1 MWVIRTPPSTRGVN
15 DGPPGFSASSG
26 EGMTD
31 IFLSYT
37 ERDRDTARRI
47 AEALGSAGWSV
58 WWDRRIPA
66 GETWRS
72 VLEHALE
79 NMRCMVVLW
88 STKSIE
94 SEWVYEEAS
103 EGRRQGK
110 LVPVMIENVRPP
122 AGFREIQAADLT
134 GWDGSADFDGLR
146 MLLSDLENLLGKTGG
161 DSAKGNSPGQAN
173 RCRRVPR
180 RSIRSHRNTRLH
192 ATQEGR
198 GKAAAAAV
206 GTGCRAACSRHGSL
220 LWFFFAAAGDAL
232 SSAPDGCQSAQRIPL
247 RHRRQRLPSPQPP
260 PRPQAAL
267 HPEVARDLRAVPET
281 STSPPSRSRVT
292 PETSSTTR
300 SSDSTRLSS
309 ARCANLL
316 ERIQLGE
323 TLSEAS
329 QARFDK
335 ECRQ

>member
-1 MWVIRTPPSTRGVN
+1 
-15 DGPPGFSASSG
+15 
-26 EGMTD
+26 MTD

-146 MLLSDLENLLGKTGG
+146 MLLSDLENLLGKPAATAPKETPP
-161 DSAKGNSPGQAN
+161 AKRTDAGESPDVPYGATEIPGYTP
-173 RCRRVPR
+173 RKKEEEKPR
-180 RSIRSHRNTRLH
+180 RPLWALAAALLAAGTAAFYGFSSRQQATPFPAPPTAVSQPANPGAPPATA
-192 ATQEGR
+192 ATQP
-198 GKAAAAAV
+198 AAPASP
-206 GTGCRAACSRHGSL
+206 TSR
-220 LWFFFAAAGDAL
+220 
-232 SSAPDGCQSAQRIPL
+232 
-247 RHRRQRLPSPQPP
+247 
-260 PRPQAAL
+260 L

>member
-1 MWVIRTPPSTRGVN
+1 
-15 DGPPGFSASSG
+15 
-26 EGMTD
+26 MTD

-47 AEALGSAGWSV
+47 AEVLGAAGWSV

-79 NMRCMVVLW
+79 DMRCMVVLW
-88 STKSIE
+88 SAKSIE

-134 GWDGSADFDGLR
+134 AWDGSPDFDGLR
-146 MLLSDLENLLGKTGG
+146 MLLSDLENLLGKPAASTAGSATSTGRH
-161 DSAKGNSPGQAN
+161 P
-173 RCRRVPR
+173 V
-180 RSIRSHRNTRLH
+180 
-192 ATQEGR
+192 
-198 GKAAAAAV
+198 GKADAENAPDLPYGTTELPGYSPPAAHGARARWPLWALAGGLLVAGAVATVGLTSRRQAVPVRPTPESASRQPERSMPAAAPA
-206 GTGCRAACSRHGSL
+206 TIPAAP
-220 LWFFFAAAGDAL
+220 
-232 SSAPDGCQSAQRIPL
+232 APPTASFR
-247 RHRRQRLPSPQPP
+247 
-260 PRPQAAL
+260 
-267 HPEVARDLRAVPET
+267 PEVSRDARIALEA
-281 STSPPSRSRVT
+281 STLPPSRSRAV
-292 PETSSTTR
+292 PESSTAIKN
-300 SSDSTRLSS
+300 SDSTRQTS

-316 ERIQLGE
+316 ARIQLGE

-329 QARFDK
+329 QSRFDK

>member
-1 MWVIRTPPSTRGVN
+1 MGVRG
-15 DGPPGFSASSG
+15 GQRRPPPGQAGSG
-26 EGMTD
+26 DDRERAPAGWLSRNPGSRPDGMGW
-31 IFLSYT
+31 L
-37 ERDRDTARRI
+37 RRFRRP
-47 AEALGSAGWSV
+47 AHAALGP
-58 WWDRRIPA
+58 RKPA
-66 GETWRS
+66 
-72 VLEHALE
+72 
-79 NMRCMVVLW
+79 
-88 STKSIE
+88 
-94 SEWVYEEAS
+94 
-103 EGRRQGK
+103 RQ
-110 LVPVMIENVRPP
+110 
-122 AGFREIQAADLT
+122 
-134 GWDGSADFDGLR
+134 
-146 MLLSDLENLLGKTGG
+146 TGG

-206 GTGCRAACSRHGSL
+206 GTGCRAACGRHGSL

-232 SSAPDGCQSAQRIPL
+232 SSAPDGCQSASESRCATGDSGYPA
-247 RHRRQRLPSPQPP
+247 RSPRLAHKPPSSGSC
-260 PRPQAAL
+260 PRSAG
-267 HPEVARDLRAVPET
+267 RAET